1 MTGISYKTNYSLIF
15 FKNNPYTKPPVGL
28 LDNSEGITW
37 ERFWDNFNVFKAKFI
52 SNHIYFLVGLID
64 S

>member
-1 MTGISYKTNYSLIF
+1 MF

-52 SNHIYFLVGLID
+52 PNHIYFLVGLID